1 MRRFSSLLWSTTALT
16 AMIAVA
22 SPALAQDATA
32 ATPPDPN
39 VKAQTSP
46 AKPDGSPQT
55 DDAVQTASGQ
65 DAQNAPGQA
74 IVVTGLRRSL
84 QSAQN
89 IKRNSDQIVDAI
101 VAEDIGKLPDV
112 TASASLARITGVQV
126 TRAAAEAANVQIRG
140 IPDIITTYN
149 SREIFTA
156 NDRFVA
162 IQDFPAGSVAAL
174 EVFKAG
180 TADLIEPGLGG
191 EVNVRGRRPFDFG
204 GLEVSGQLN
213 AVRYTQRDKWN
224 WNGNLLVSNRWA
236 VGDGGEVG
244 ALVNIART
252 GIDFLDST
260 REQSHF
266 MRTSNGVTFPDAAAL
281 YYGSGH
287 RWRPSAN
294 FAFEYRPSPGARIYL
309 DGLYQGYRGH
319 DSNLYML
326 IPEWNTTISNI
337 VTDSNGLVQ
346 SYSSTGGNTPDGFQ
360 EFHNA
365 KTDTHQIGGG
375 ASYDMGSVLM
385 SGDIAYTKSKYRD
398 NQENVDFALAS
409 NPDRDV
415 IVNAPNGGGGPGFT
429 LLNFDAANGSN
440 WLYRGLFD
448 NRYRASGSGWQTRG
462 DIDWRT
468 GMSNLTHVQFGVRY
482 NTRKARRDQGGRY
495 MPGPRDQNGNL
506 TEFLADTPAGG
517 HPLPCGFDYD
527 HVQGTTCLFGT
538 DFNSVYDN
546 LDALRTYAGQVTSP
560 PDFDPMLSYHADEK
574 ALAGYGQVHLDFGSD
589 SLPISTILGVR
600 VVRTK
605 DHLVGNLRNA
615 ASGVVTPVDRE
626 NTYTDVLPNANM
638 RIQFARNLQGRLAF
652 TITRSRPN
660 FNDLSPSLTL
670 NQPTGACQT
679 EGPSSP
685 NCFQTGF
692 GGNPDL
698 KPIKSRNYDATLEYY
713 FGHQGAATFAVFHR
727 DIKNFIFNSTQDVPG
742 SPDVNFLRLS
752 GPFNSGSG
760 KISGFEAGLTTFFD
774 NFGLPA
780 WASGFGMQANYTYID
795 ASTELAP
802 NFQARLPGQQNFP
815 GVSKHAYNLIG
826 MYEKGPISARLAYNW
841 RSKFVV
847 EYDDFQGFQAPLMQ
861 KGLGQLDF
869 SASYTPIENITIG
882 FDALNILA
890 GKSAIRTYRAFNAAG
905 EVYPWNVKYLE
916 RVFSIGVRFRFSGA
930 RAAPP
935 PPVITPPPPPPIV
948 EPAPVVEQPAP
959 PPPPPPAP
967 VERGERG

>member
-1 MRRFSSLLWSTTALT
+1 MRRINILLWTTTAAAGALLGT
-16 AMIAVA
+16 
-22 SPALAQDATA
+22 PALAQDTTP
-32 ATPPDPN
+32 ATPPNPN

-55 DDAVQTASGQ
+55 DDAVQTANGQ
-65 DAQNAPGQA
+65 DQQTAPAQA

-180 TADLIEPGLGG
+180 TADMIEPGLGG
-191 EVNVRGRRPFDFG
+191 EVNVRGRRPFDFS

-213 AVRYTQRDKWN
+213 AVRFTQRDKWN
-224 WNGNLLVSNRWA
+224 WNGNLLATDRWD
-236 VGDGGEVG
+236 VGHGGEFG
-244 ALVNIART
+244 ALVNVART

-266 MRTSNGVTFPDAAAL
+266 MRTSDGVTFPDAAAL
-281 YYGSGH
+281 YYGGGH

-294 FAFEYRPSPGARIYL
+294 FALEYRPDPATRIYL

-326 IPEWNTTISNI
+326 VPEWNTTISN
-337 VTDSNGLVQ
+337 VVLASNGQVQ

-360 EFHNA
+360 EFHDA
-365 KTDTHQIGGG
+365 KTDTYQVGGG
-375 ASYDMGSVLM
+375 ASHDAGSLRV

-409 NPDRDV
+409 NPDRNV
-415 IVNAPNGGGGPGFT
+415 TVNATTDGGGPGFEFV
-429 LLNFDAANGSN
+429 NFDATDANN

-462 DIDWRT
+462 DADWT
-468 GMSNLTHVQFGVRY
+468 TNMGALTHIQFGVRY

-495 MPGPRDQNGNL
+495 MPGPRDVNGNL
-506 TEFLADTPAGG
+506 TEFTADTPAGG

-527 HVQGTTCLFGT
+527 SVQGTTCLFGT
-538 DFNSVYDN
+538 DFNSVYGN

-560 PDFDPMLSYHADEK
+560 PDFDPMLSYRANEK
-574 ALAGYGQVHLDFGSD
+574 ALAGYAQAHFDFETGGTD
-589 SLPISTILGVR
+589 INTILGVR
-600 VVRTK
+600 AVRTK
-605 DHLVGNLRNA
+605 DHLVGNERD
-615 ASGVVTPVDRE
+615 VVTGAVTPIDRT
-626 NTYTDVLPNANM
+626 NDYTDVLPNANV
-638 RIQFARNLQGRLAF
+638 RIRFSPKLQGRLAF

-660 FNDLSPSLTL
+660 FNDLSPSVTL
-670 NQPTGACQT
+670 NPPTGACDT
-679 EGPSSP
+679 EGPTSP
-685 NCFQTGF
+685 NCFQTAS

-713 FGHQGAATFAVFHR
+713 FGHQGALTFALFQRNIRNFVFS
-727 DIKNFIFNSTQDVPG
+727 STQDVPG
-742 SPDVNFLRLS
+742 GPDVNFIRLS
-752 GPFNSGSG
+752 GPFNSGKG
-760 KISGFEAGLTTFFD
+760 KIRGFEAGFTTFFD
-774 NFGLPA
+774 NFGLPE

-795 ASTELAP
+795 ASTELAE
-802 NFQARLPGQQNFP
+802 NFQTQLPGQQDFP
-815 GVSKHAYNLIG
+815 GVSKHAVNLIG

-847 EYDDFQGFQAPLMQ
+847 EYDDFAGFQAPLMQ
-861 KGLGQLDF
+861 RGLGQLDF
-869 SASYTPIENITIG
+869 SASYTPVENITIA

-890 GKSAIRTYRAFNAAG
+890 GKSAIHTYRAYNAQG
-905 EVYPWNVKYLE
+905 DTYPWNVKYLE

-930 RAAPP
+930 KHVAAPP
-935 PPVITPPPPPPIV
+935 PVLMPPPPPP

-959 PPPPPPAP
+959 PPPPPPPPPATS
-967 VERGERG
+967 GERG